1 MKKGYGMAGPSKS
14 LGVDAYLERNQTV
27 RNLIQKEDEEEEEG
41 GKGVADGP
49 KTVCKKNVTKMRDTD
64 LTQELWGNEDD
75 DNGIREKEAPHASS
89 SLQDFDDSPEEKI
102 DAEKHS
108 INHCASSMEFIENPV
123 ATHDSSLEKDRA
135 FNHQNSENQKQSKGC
150 CTIS

>member
-1 MKKGYGMAGPSKS
+1 MAGPSNS

-27 RNLIQKEDEEEEEG
+27 RNLIQKEDEEEEEE

-75 DNGIREKEAPHASS
+75 DDGIREKEGEFELIQVRLVLMP
-89 SLQDFDDSPEEKI
+89 SPTP
-102 DAEKHS
+102 
-108 INHCASSMEFIENPV
+108 FIPSNARYALDP
-123 ATHDSSLEKDRA
+123 
-135 FNHQNSENQKQSKGC
+135 
-150 CTIS
+150 